1 MQGYRQRLISMQD
14 QYIFHDWNFILTNT
28 NTNVL
33 VLTKPNPVRKSSK
46 FDIQKVEVE
55 ILWPTQIF
63 RLIYSDKPICI
74 SKYAYIGEIGLNNTK
89 NIFIF
94 KNESLLCIS
103 SIFFIEIHVSFGKMS
118 LYKYFDWYLQLQIVS
133 IFNSALEH
141 CGH

>member
-14 QYIFHDWNFILTNT
+14 QYIFHDWNFILTNA

-33 VLTKPNPVRKSSK
+33 VLTKPNPIRKSSK

-94 KNESLLCIS
+94 KNESLMYFFHILYWNTCVIWKNES
-103 SIFFIEIHVSFGKMS
+103 VQILWLIFATTNSF
-118 LYKYFDWYLQLQIVS
+118 YF
-133 IFNSALEH
+133 
-141 CGH
+141 